1 MYSPQTNN
9 QLPQQLWSYRR
20 QFLPGNGKTCCL
32 GITIGFIT
40 AGSSG
45 WPGKTWA
52 QETWMGPDKYQ
63 QLPRKASILQLND
76 ETTGN
81 TENRADHSSLFEIF
95 VHHYLI
101 SSACFQ
107 DFFFVSA
114 GRQTEM
120 TFYYHYFF
128 SFLYA
133 VFVHSVLITFT
144 RLHVSCVLW
153 QE

>member
-1 MYSPQTNN
+1 
-9 QLPQQLWSYRR
+9 
-20 QFLPGNGKTCCL
+20 
-32 GITIGFIT
+32 
-40 AGSSG
+40 
-45 WPGKTWA
+45 
-52 QETWMGPDKYQ
+52 MGPDKYQ
-63 QLPRKASILQLND
+63 QLPHKASILQLND

-81 TENRADHSSLFEIF
+81 TENRADHPSLFEIF

-107 DFFFVSA
+107 DFFFF
-114 GRQTEM
+114 GRKTNRNDLLSSL
-120 TFYYHYFF
+120 FF
-128 SFLYA
+128 SFLYT

>member
-1 MYSPQTNN
+1 MLFN
-9 QLPQQLWSYRR
+9 
-20 QFLPGNGKTCCL
+20 L

-40 AGSSG
+40 ARSSG

-63 QLPRKASILQLND
+63 QLPHKASILQLID

-81 TENRADHSSLFEIF
+81 TENRAEHSSLFEIF

-107 DFFFVSA
+107 DFFFA

-120 TFYYHYFF
+120 TFY
-128 SFLYA
+128 
-133 VFVHSVLITFT
+133 
-144 RLHVSCVLW
+144 
-153 QE
+153 